1 VVKTNDKA
9 NKEMLNYADS
19 QSLPKTGSK
28 CSDNSAVPDIHSRIK
43 DRMELAHIAE
53 SLNDILISS
62 GTISQELII
71 TDEGGC
77 VLYLLKGKSSQNFA
91 IQEGCFINGEEC
103 GLNAL
108 SMALI
113 EKRAVRLNGKEHSL
127 ELFKHCISMG
137 IPILYENQVIG
148 CVGYILP
155 YDTLNK
161 VQYTILDNVIRASL
175 HAANKM
181 LEARKNLDELHLLKR
196 FFSSLDNNQCSMIV
210 NNNFKIIQINR
221 QAEILL
227 GISKDEL
234 TGHSLHQII
243 DDLPANI
250 FNNPKNYFTGEIIM
264 HTSSGNKP
272 FLTNIRPVFSD
283 CQHLVGWHISF
294 AQAVIVSPRDKR
306 VSPRKYEF
314 KDIIGQNREFIKLLG
329 LANAVAKSS
338 SNVLLTGESG
348 TGKELFAQAI
358 HYASYC
364 AEGPFVAI
372 NCAAIPKELIETELF
387 GYVEGAF
394 TGARKKGMQGRFL
407 QADEGTIFLDEI
419 GDMPLELQAKLL
431 RVLQERMVT
440 PVGGSK
446 PVAINIRVISA
457 TNQNLEQLIAENKFR
472 PDLFYRLNV
481 INLRIPPLRERK
493 DDIPLLVR
501 HFINSMNKKLHKNIN
516 GISPKALTCLGSYNW
531 PGNIRE
537 LENIIETAVNL
548 ADEYIELEHVSF
560 LGGNKT
566 EFNAPADSDT
576 NQAAS
581 TLEEVERNEI
591 IRALN
596 QCGGNVGQAAAVLSI
611 GRATLYR
618 KIKKYQISAHVK
630 PE

>member
-1 VVKTNDKA
+1 VVKRNDIA
-9 NKEMLNYADS
+9 NKEKLNCADR
-19 QSLPKTGSK
+19 QSLPNTGLK
-28 CSDNSAVPDIHSRIK
+28 CTEDSAVIDINSRKK
-43 DRMELAHIAE
+43 DRMELAYIAE

-62 GTISQELII
+62 ETISRELII
-71 TDEGGC
+71 TDEAGC
-77 VLYLLKGKSSQNFA
+77 VLYLLKGESAQDFV
-91 IQEGCFINGEEC
+91 IEEGCFINGEAC
-103 GLNAL
+103 GINAL
-108 SMALI
+108 RMALDD
-113 EKRAVRLNGKEHSL
+113 KRTFRIKGKEHSR
-127 ELFKHCISMG
+127 EAFKHSISMG
-137 IPILYENQVIG
+137 TPILYEDKIIG
-148 CVGYILP
+148 CIGYILP

-161 VQYTILDNVIRASL
+161 VQFTILDNVILASL
-175 HAANKM
+175 QAAYKM

-210 NNNFKIIQINR
+210 NINFKIIQINR

-227 GISKDEL
+227 GMSNNEL
-234 TGHSLHQII
+234 TGHSLLQII
-243 DDLPANI
+243 DNMPDSI
-250 FNNPKNYFTGEIIM
+250 INNPQNYFEGKIIM
-264 HTSSGNKP
+264 HTFSGDKP
-272 FLTNIRPVFSD
+272 FSTNIRPVFSD
-283 CQHLVGWHISF
+283 SEHLVGWHISF
-294 AQAVIVSPRDKR
+294 AQAIIVSPRDNR
-306 VSPRKYEF
+306 ISPKKYEF
-314 KDIIGQNREFIKLLG
+314 KDIIGQNKEFIKLLG
-329 LANAVAKSS
+329 LANVVAKSS

-358 HYASYC
+358 HYAGCY

-394 TGARKKGMQGRFL
+394 TGARKKGMQGKFL

-431 RVLQERMVT
+431 RVLQERMLT

-457 TNQNLEQLIAENKFR
+457 TNQKLEQLIAENKFR

-493 DDIPLLVR
+493 DDIPLLVQY
-501 HFINSMNKKLHKNIN
+501 FLNSMNKKLHKSIS
-516 GISPKALTCLGSYNW
+516 GISPEALACLGSYNW

-537 LENIIETAVNL
+537 LENTIETAVNL
-548 ADEYIELEHVSF
+548 ANDYIEIEHINF
-560 LGGNKT
+560 LGDKT
-566 EFNAPADSDT
+566 GFHTTADSDT

-581 TLEEVERNEI
+581 TLGEVEKNEI

-618 KIKKYQISAHVK
+618 KIKKYQISADIR